1 MKKLLL
7 VLMVVAMASFL
18 LVGCLPGTTPDNGDG
33 DGDGDGVVEITLEV
47 ENYYLDPLTGK
58 TFVNGLDD
66 CLQDVIVTIPGG
78 IDAIETYEDS
88 VVYVA
93 VKWYDETTGKDVYS
107 NLMEAT
113 STDDIVWTAE
123 DYNFCGILEWDEYL
137 ATPAFVAISD
147 CESICLVALV
157 KHPCCPGDEIALE
170 VVTVDGADPYA
181 DLFVTV
187 KDCADPCV
195 EEDECVPPAGAYIE
209 WTSRTTGDCETT
221 DCCGDDCSGVGTWT
235 IEVEP
240 DPCLGPCDLVTGT
253 GCPIEG
259 VLDCGCFPYAT
270 GVSVGD
276 DPNDTETYEVKF
288 TLLDNVG
295 NKVEGTWELEFDTD
309 SLISFTGG
317 TLSSGT
323 TYQVLEG
330 DCVEPE

>member
-7 VLMVVAMASFL
+7 VLLVVTLASFL
-18 LVGCLPGTTPDNGDG
+18 FVGCLGTGTTPDDDDDDG
-33 DGDGDGVVEITLEV
+33 TPPPVEPTVTIAV
-47 ENYYLDPLTGK
+47 ENDYLDPLTGK
-58 TFVNGLDD
+58 TYVNGLDD
-66 CLQDVIVTIPGG
+66 CEQDVIVTIPGG

-93 VKWYDETTGKDVYS
+93 VKWYNETTGKDVYV

-113 STDDIVWTAE
+113 SADGIVWTAT
-123 DYNFCGILEWDEYL
+123 DYDFCGIVKLDGVTL
-137 ATPAFVAISD
+137 IDD

-157 KHPCCPGDEIALE
+157 KHPCCPGDEIALK
-170 VVTVDGADPYA
+170 VVTVDNEDPYA
-181 DLFVTV
+181 DLYVTV

-195 EEDECVPPAGAYIE
+195 TPDECVPPAGAYIE
-209 WTSRTTGDCETT
+209 WTSRTTGDCVTT

-240 DPCLGPCDLVTGT
+240 DACLGPCDLVTGT

-259 VLDCGCFPYAT
+259 VLDCGCLPYADVDEYKGEADNVEHT
-270 GVSVGD
+270 I
-276 DPNDTETYEVKF
+276 NF

-295 NKVEGTWELEFDTD
+295 NKVEGTWVLEFDTD
-309 SLISFTGG
+309 SLVSFDGG

-330 DCVEPE
+330 GCDEPE

>member
-7 VLMVVAMASFL
+7 VLLVVALASFL
-18 LVGCLPGTTPDNGDG
+18 LVGCLPGTTPDDDEDEGDG
-33 DGDGDGVVEITLEV
+33 EVEVEVTLEV

-58 TFVNGLDD
+58 TYVNGLDD

-93 VKWYDETTGKDVYS
+93 VKWYDETTGKDVYV

-113 STDDIVWTAE
+113 STDGIVWTAT
-123 DYNFCGILEWDEYL
+123 DYDFCGIFELDGVTL
-137 ATPAFVAISD
+137 IDD

-170 VVTVDGADPYA
+170 VVTVDGEDPYA
-181 DLFVTV
+181 DLYVTV

-195 EEDECVPPAGAYIE
+195 TPDECVPPAGAYIE

-240 DPCLGPCDLVTGT
+240 DVCLGPCDLVTGT

-259 VLDCGCFPYAT
+259 VLDCGCLPYADVDEWESSEDNVEHT
-270 GVSVGD
+270 I
-276 DPNDTETYEVKF
+276 EF

-295 NKVEGTWELEFDTD
+295 NKVEGTWVLEFDTD
-309 SLISFTGG
+309 SLVSFTGG

-330 DCVEPE
+330 GCAEPK